1 MASKSRRSKRKYF
14 ISPINPS
21 LHYIIFL
28 VMAFILV
35 VVVAQVTK
43 QVSSAARARLLC
55 PLSQSDQT
63 QVVQELS
70 SRCPVG
76 IKYERDNN
84 GCGIWV
90 CKNTPVKLSASP
102 KP

>member
-1 MASKSRRSKRKYF
+1 
-14 ISPINPS
+14 
-21 LHYIIFL
+21 
-28 VMAFILV
+28 MAFILV
-35 VVVAQVTK
+35 VVVALVTK

-63 QVVQELS
+63 QVVQDLS
-70 SRCPVG
+70 SRCPLG

-84 GCGIWV
+84 GCGVWV
-90 CKNTPVKLSASP
+90 CKNIPGKPSVSP